1 MKNEK
6 NEKVIIFHGFTGEEL
21 EIIIKILRK
30 DFPDYKNTILATT
43 TETSL
48 EWKLKELIKEL
59 IEEREYFK
67 KQTNKNS

>member
-1 MKNEK
+1 MKEKK

-21 EIIIKILRK
+21 EILIKILKK
-30 DFPDYKNTILATT
+30 DFPKYKDTILATT

-48 EWKLKELIKEL
+48 NWKVKELINEL

-67 KQTNKNS
+67 KQSKKNS